1 MAKNIAFISGN
12 GDIKRAEFKLF
23 VDVSEAG
30 DGSLPEWEI
39 IGKKIED
46 LSLEMHPNVET
57 MTDVTGNVET
67 TLDKYEKQ
75 TSVSPYYARR
85 ESKMAAWLYNVVRE
99 ERTLSDVERT
109 FLCVNIFA
117 GADGSFDAWTQRAI
131 VAVQSYGGNTKGLQ
145 IPYNI
150 HWIGEK
156 KFGTVAISDGAPTFK
171 PAGVGG

>member
-1 MAKNIAFISGN
+1 MADISFIAGK
-12 GDIKRAEFKLF
+12 GDIKRAEFKMF

-30 DGSLPEWEI
+30 DGSAAEWEI

-46 LSLEMHPNVET
+46 MSLEMNPNVET
-57 MTDVTGNVET
+57 LTDITGEVQT

-75 TSVSPYYARR
+75 TSVSPYYAKR

-117 GADGSFDAWTQRAI
+117 GADSKFDAWTQRAV
-131 VAVQSYGGNTKGLQ
+131 VAVQSYGGDTKGLQ

-156 KFGTVAISDGAPTFK
+156 TFGTVAIAEGVPTFS
-171 PAGVGG
+171 PAVEGP